1 MRKIIKVRWVKY
13 LESNRILT
21 NSQFQFRERRSCVT
35 NLIFFYS
42 RVVDK
47 IQERDC
53 CADCIYLDLK
63 KAFDKVPHKRM
74 IWKLHHVG
82 GLGGP
87 ILDWFVDFLTKREM
101 RTVIRNN
108 KSTGKK

>member
-1 MRKIIKVRWVKY
+1 MDIIP
-13 LESNRILT
+13 
-21 NSQFQFRERRSCVT
+21 
-35 NLIFFYS
+35 
-42 RVVDK
+42 
-47 IQERDC
+47 ERDGW
-53 CADCIYLDLK
+53 ADCIYLDLK
-63 KAFDKVPHKRM
+63 KAFDKIQNKRL

-108 KSTGKK
+108 KSNKN